1 MVDRRLRS
9 SGPDFDGWPRQ
20 PLQEPHQGPASCRRH
35 VKLTLWRHVGSRANW
50 RAVLRNQRLPK
61 PSGRSFSADPQPT
74 FDLSSYPSCVASHSL
89 PRTRNVPKTRLWPAY
104 RAHTQACMERQGR
117 RAVITTCLNCGHHR
131 DAHEHYRRSP
141 SDTECALCNC
151 SKFMQRRRSF
161 FGWLAW
167 LAGRK
172 RWRQSSHDDLRRVGD
187 LPWHGGVLRVT

>member
-1 MVDRRLRS
+1 
-9 SGPDFDGWPRQ
+9 
-20 PLQEPHQGPASCRRH
+20 
-35 VKLTLWRHVGSRANW
+35 VKLTLLAARGFQGELAGGTEKSV
-50 RAVLRNQRLPK
+50 PTE

-74 FDLSSYPSCVASHSL
+74 LDLSSYRRCARCVASHSL
-89 PRTRNVPKTRLWPAY
+89 PRTRNVPKTRLWPAH

-117 RAVITTCLNCGHHR
+117 RAVITKCLNCGHHR

-172 RWRQSSHDDLRRVGD
+172 RRRQSSHDDLRRVGD

>member
-1 MVDRRLRS
+1 
-9 SGPDFDGWPRQ
+9 
-20 PLQEPHQGPASCRRH
+20 
-35 VKLTLWRHVGSRANW
+35 
-50 RAVLRNQRLPK
+50 
-61 PSGRSFSADPQPT
+61 
-74 FDLSSYPSCVASHSL
+74 
-89 PRTRNVPKTRLWPAY
+89 
-104 RAHTQACMERQGR
+104 MERQGR

-172 RWRQSSHDDLRRVGD
+172 RWRQSHDDLRRVGD
-187 LPWHGGVLRVT
+187 LPWDGGVLRVA